1 MDFLATLPMAVPGIV
16 IGIGFAIAFNRP
28 PLLLSGTAAII
39 VLIFAVRTMPYGLRA
54 AVAAVGQIERSIDEA
69 SFVSGATRAQTFRRV
84 VFPLVRRAF
93 VAGLIYNFTRNIT
106 SLSAVIFV
114 VSARWNLVTAAMLA
128 EVDAGRISG
137 AAAFG
142 VFLVVLVLV
151 LNALMFRYGEGDGL
165 AGRSG
170 D

>member
-1 MDFLATLPMAVPGIV
+1 MAKSDAGVKPTLEEFLRLAKRGNVIPVYREILADFETP
-16 IGIGFAIAFNRP
+16 
-28 PLLLSGTAAII
+28 
-39 VLIFAVRTMPYGLRA
+39 
-54 AVAAVGQIERSIDEA
+54 
-69 SFVSGATRAQTFRRV
+69 
-84 VFPLVRRAF
+84 
-93 VAGLIYNFTRNIT
+93 
-106 SLSAVIFV
+106 LSAYLKLEGRGPAYLLESVEGGERLRPHSF
-114 VSARWNLVTAAMLA
+114 LGAAP
-128 EVDAGRISG
+128 GRISG